1 MKIAVLSGAGISKE
15 SGVST
20 FRDLKDGLWF
30 NHKVEEV
37 ATAEG
42 WKKDP
47 KKVLDFHNILR
58 EKYWDAKPN
67 AGHFA
72 IRVLEDE
79 HDVSIVTQNVDTLH
93 ELAGSP
99 TVYHI
104 HGRIDK
110 ADDSFGKVID
120 IEGNLNWGDLDEYDE
135 QLKPHTV
142 LFGEMPYE
150 WEEANQAIQEAD
162 ILIIVGTSFSI
173 GYLKPMVG
181 SVKDECK
188 VYYVDPNPDL
198 ALVGLKLKSLTT
210 IREKGSTGLLKVV
223 SEILNK

>member
-1 MKIAVLSGAGISKE
+1 MKIAVLTGAGISQE
-15 SGVST
+15 SGIET
-20 FRDLKDGLWF
+20 FRDLKNGIWF

-67 AGHFA
+67 AGHLA
-72 IRVLEDE
+72 IRVLEGE
-79 HDVSIVTQNVDTLH
+79 HEVKIVTQNVDVLH
-93 ELAGSP
+93 EAAGSKD
-99 TVYHI
+99 VYHI

-110 ADDSFGKVID
+110 ADDSMGEVVD
-120 IEGNLNWGDLDEYDE
+120 LVGNLEYGDLDKYDE

-150 WEEANQAIQEAD
+150 WDESATAIAECD

-173 GYLKPMVG
+173 GYLTPLVS

-188 VYYVDPNPDL
+188 VYYVDPKPDL
-198 ALVGLKLKSLTT
+198 ALVGLGLKSVTT
-210 IREKGSTGLLKVV
+210 IREKGSTGVLKVV
-223 SEILNK
+223 SEILNQ